1 MELDKNHPL
10 LQDLILLQIAQTK
23 QLLEIKEMLKSL
35 IKQEEPKE
43 KKEPE
48 YAKYL

>member
-23 QLLEIKEMLKSL
+23 LLLEIKEILK
-35 IKQEEPKE
+35 PKE
-43 KKEPE
+43 NPDKMTMEDWQK
-48 YAKYL
+48 LMDF